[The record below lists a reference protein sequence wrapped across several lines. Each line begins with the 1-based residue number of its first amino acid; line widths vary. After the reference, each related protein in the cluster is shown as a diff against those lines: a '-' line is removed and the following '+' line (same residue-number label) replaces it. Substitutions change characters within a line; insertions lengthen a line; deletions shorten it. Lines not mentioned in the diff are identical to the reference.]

1 METLK
6 IDDACRFPV
15 LSYGTD
21 TICSWSQP
29 TNENTA
35 HFYGLVTSTSCRHV
49 QSAQYLLSN
58 FVSNKRILPS
68 TYDVN
73 SRILRITCRHLSVS
87 KQDNV
92 SWCDLRVITEA
103 SNRYLHSRGMMRATK
118 NSFI

>member
-6 IDDACRFPV
+6 IDDACRSPV

-21 TICSWSQP
+21 TICSWTQP

-35 HFYGLVTSTSCRHV
+35 HFYGLDTSTSCRHV
-49 QSAQYLLSN
+49 QSAHTIFLVI
-58 FVSNKRILPS
+58 FVFKFAPS
-68 TYDVN
+68 TYDVD
-73 SRILRITCRHLSVS
+73 SGIRITCRHLSVN

-103 SNRYLHSRGMMRATK
+103 TDIYILEE
-118 NSFI
+118 